1 MKRSTAPIN
10 WKRNLILIWISELVA
25 LSGFSVVMPFL
36 PYYVQELGIT
46 DLKQVAFWSGI
57 LTSTQMV
64 SMSLM
69 APVWGALSDRYG
81 RKVMVVRAMLGGAV
95 IIGLMGFV
103 GNVYQLAVLR
113 FIQGSLTGTV
123 SAATTLV
130 VSSTPPERRG
140 YALGMLQMAV
150 FLGGSIGPLLG
161 GFIADSLGYRPT
173 FWITGSLLLASGIFV
188 SLMVREEFTPP
199 MAVEGGKAS
208 LIDGLLVV
216 LRTQPLM
223 VVFGVRVLMRLAANV
238 VNPIMPLFVQGIAA
252 PDAKIASVTGTISG
266 IASGASAIGAVLMG
280 RLADRI
286 GPRRI
291 LLTCATLSC
300 LLYAVQPLA
309 QTPFQFL
316 LLRTASGIA
325 MGGIV
330 ASISALQ
337 AALAPKNLYGAVYGV
352 DTSLVAAANAAA
364 PMIGATLTAS
374 FGLSSAFLGAALLY
388 GLGTLVAAIVVPGR
402 RPAPA
407 PSSAES

>member
-1 MKRSTAPIN
+1 MKRPSAPID
-10 WKRNLILIWISELVA
+10 WKRNLILIWFAELIA

-36 PYYVQELGIT
+36 PYYVQDLGIT
-46 DLKQVAFWSGI
+46 DLKLVSYWSGI
-57 LTSTQMV
+57 LTSSQMI

-81 RKVMVVRAMLGGAV
+81 RKVMVVRAMFGGAV

-130 VSSTPPERRG
+130 VSSTPAERRG

-161 GFIADSLGYRPT
+161 GLLADALGYRPT
-173 FWITGSLLLASGIFV
+173 FWITGGLLLASGIFV
-188 SLMVREEFTPP
+188 SLLVREEFVPP
-199 MAVEGGKAS
+199 TAKEGKSS

-238 VNPIMPLFVQGIAA
+238 VSPIMALFVQQIAA
-252 PDAKIASVTGTISG
+252 PGAKIASLTGTITG
-266 IASGASAIGAVLMG
+266 IASGASALGAVLMG
-280 RLADRI
+280 RLADRT

-291 LLTCATLSC
+291 LITCAALSC
-300 LLYAVQPLA
+300 VFYALQPLA

-316 LLRTASGIA
+316 LLRTASGLV
-325 MGGIV
+325 MGGV
-330 ASISALQ
+330 LASISALQ

-364 PMIGATLTAS
+364 PMIGAALTATY
-374 FGLSSAFLGAALLY
+374 GLSSAFIGAAVLY
-388 GLGTLVAAIVVPGR
+388 GLGTLVAAVVVPR
-402 RPAPA
+402 RSSTPAA
-407 PSSAES
+407 SSIES